1 MKQIIQ
7 YKTVKV
13 HGQEFEMNRAKDY
26 KYAVVEDDSKVYVY
40 EHEPIW
46 DEEEQNWYPKQI
58 SKRNSNRIFLGYMDP
73 NYYNGHKRDSLFV
86 IQ

>member
-13 HGQEFEMNRAKDY
+13 HGQEFEVNRAKDY
-26 KYAVVEDDSKVYVY
+26 KYAVVEEGNIVVVY

-58 SKRNSNRIFLGYMDP
+58 GKRISNRITLGYIDD
-73 NYYNGHKRDSLFV
+73 YNGHIRDSLVV
-86 IQ
+86 IN